1 MNKIT
6 AFRNAAE
13 FQRIFGVQEHG
24 NGVKSRRNKILLQF
38 YKSKSIWDFCRKH
51 NGKYDYFFGLRNMV
65 DLKEY
70 IIDVIHDQLIRN
82 ASSSTKDFYP
92 VKLMGRTYWSSVYST
107 DENKGIPSNGNVG
120 YVRYVTHEENR
131 NGKVYRMRAGRFYK
145 RLLLESELGRAL
157 PEQVLNWLCEQFT
170 EMWSSYVARTLPHF
184 TLHVDRDFYRIYSY
198 NEDNGCTYDFNSCM
212 MDDDQWQFYRDCV
225 SAKAA
230 YLTNDDDRVIARCII
245 FTDVKDQDGNTWRL
259 AERQYAQEGRDL
271 YKRCLVDA
279 LIEGG
284 HIDGY
289 KQVGVDCHS
298 TTAYVDKNGN
308 SLMNKR
314 FSINCELDFSYDSD
328 YAWENEKNHILS
340 YQDSF
345 KFYDFKLRKAFNTE
359 PKDMTNVSM
368 LDTTRHYLEGFW
380 DEYHDDWCVN
390 YFFVWYNGNEM
401 RCDRNRL
408 EDFIEHRDGYFIH
421 KDNFVKCPVCGC
433 DMPDPK
439 YYATRSRLVF
449 TFKDGEKTTHV
460 CSRSCL
466 IKLQEEKEASAY
478 KYRFYDNFSG
488 HTIKSNTERPVA
500 ILHPFMEEL
509 HIVKCS
515 SNDFQSRVQRNDIA
529 VVVTKDG
536 FYIPIV
542 SFVENPQEL
551 WNKYE
556 SKNIELARMK
566 VDEILHM
573 NYENGVNSI
582 YA

>member
-13 FQRIFGVQEHG
+13 FQRIFGVQQHG

-70 IIDVIHDQLIRN
+70 VLDVIHGQLVRK
-82 ASSSTKDFYP
+82 ASKSYNPFYP
-92 VKLMGRTYWSSVYST
+92 VKLMGSTYWSSVYST
-107 DENKGIPSNGNVG
+107 DENKGIPSNGDVG

-157 PEQVLNWLCEQFT
+157 PEQVLNWLCEQFA
-170 EMWSSYVARTLPHF
+170 ESWSSYVARTLPHF
-184 TLHVDRDFYRIYSY
+184 TLHVDRDFRRIYSY
-198 NEDNGCTYDFNSCM
+198 DEDDGCTYDFNSCM

-298 TTAYVDKNGN
+298 TTAYVDKDGN
-308 SLMNKR
+308 SLMDKR
-314 FSINCELDFSYDSD
+314 FSINCELDFSCDSD
-328 YAWENEKNHILS
+328 DAWENEKNHILS

-368 LDTTRHYLEGFW
+368 LDTTRCYLEGIW
-380 DEYHDDWCVN
+380 DEYHERWCLN
-390 YFFVWYNGNEM
+390 WMYVWYQGNKIK
-401 RCDRNRL
+401 CDANDI
-408 EDFIEHRDGYFIH
+408 EDFKDFNFGYFIH
-421 KDNFVKCPVCGC
+421 KDEFVKCPVCGG
-433 DMPDPK
+433 DMPNPELYGNENFMIRCNGK
-439 YYATRSRLVF
+439 YFCSRHCKDEFEQKLISKQSFFDDICLLVF
-449 TFKDGEKTTHV
+449 
-460 CSRSCL
+460 
-466 IKLQEEKEASAY
+466 
-478 KYRFYDNFSG
+478 
-488 HTIKSNTERPVA
+488 
-500 ILHPFMEEL
+500 
-509 HIVKCS
+509 
-515 SNDFQSRVQRNDIA
+515 
-529 VVVTKDG
+529 
-536 FYIPIV
+536 PIV
-542 SFVENPQEL
+542 
-551 WNKYE
+551 
-556 SKNIELARMK
+556 LA
-566 VDEILHM
+566 VFLIH
-573 NYENGVNSI
+573 
-582 YA
+582 